1 MDLSG
6 FMQKWRGKEV
16 IAFSGQVKYRGVL
29 SDILEGGFLV
39 FDSVA
44 IINPGGAETSEYAEY
59 DVCVV
64 NVAELSGLACE
75 EQVGRG
81 AESVEEY

>member
-6 FMQKWRGKEV
+6 FMQQWRGKEV
-16 IAFSGQVKYRGVL
+16 IAFSGPVKYRGVL

-39 FDSVA
+39 FDGVA
-44 IINPGGAETSEYAEY
+44 IINPGGAETSEY

-64 NVAELSGLACE
+64 NVAELSGLVCE